1 MDLKTNLVEKWQPIL
16 EHDDLPEIGDS
27 HKRAVTAQLLE
38 NTEIALREGSAYSS
52 QSLLAE
58 AGTHTP
64 VNATG
69 SAGFGDGVQNYDPVL
84 ISLVRRAM
92 PNLVAY
98 DMCGVQPMSGPTGLI
113 FAMRSKYSSMANS
126 STEAFYNEANTAFA
140 TRVANANTLGD

>member
-52 QSLLAE
+52 QTLLAE

-98 DMCGVQPMSGPTGLI
+98 DMCCLLYTSPSP
-113 FAMRSKYSSMANS
+113 R
-126 STEAFYNEANTAFA
+126 
-140 TRVANANTLGD
+140 D

>member
-52 QSLLAE
+52 QTLLAE

-69 SAGFGDGVQNYDPVL
+69 SAGFGDGVQNYDPV
-84 ISLVRRAM
+84 
-92 PNLVAY
+92 
-98 DMCGVQPMSGPTGLI
+98 
-113 FAMRSKYSSMANS
+113 
-126 STEAFYNEANTAFA
+126 
-140 TRVANANTLGD
+140 